1 VCLSVG
7 AIRKSDLHKEFRLG
21 GGVRETSGDSERC
34 RIATERWATQ
44 CMGGGVASYHVA
56 WGGGDVGA
64 QGRQSKH
71 RRREGR
77 FEAGSRS

>member
-1 VCLSVG
+1 VRG
-7 AIRKSDLHKEFRLG
+7 AGSQQRG
-21 GGVRETSGDSERC
+21 GQHN
-34 RIATERWATQ
+34 AWA
-44 CMGGGVASYHVA
+44 GASPVITLR
-56 WGGGDVGA
+56 GGGDVGA